1 MRKLVPILI
10 LSLALVNASCNGPE
24 TKPSPQP
31 DPAPTPVVAPVEV
44 GKVVPNLDGIE
55 GNAAMAY
62 YLPTSYSPGQKWP
75 VVIFFDSH
83 ARGKDPVRQ
92 YSPLA
97 EHYGLILIGSNASKN
112 GQQPQQSLQI
122 YDGLLAELGE
132 QFSYDAGRVIL
143 SGFSGGARVAAMV
156 AQNRPNIAGVIGCS
170 AGFQPRQGDAFPYYA
185 TMGREDFNYQEIRGL
200 EAALDQGSQP
210 HFVDFWDGGHEWPP
224 VEVMDR
230 AMEFA
235 LIRASKPG
243 TPGLDSL
250 VEHAQTH
257 LAEAKA
263 AARSSTMALWRVHRR
278 FAAMLE
284 GHADVAPLKAE
295 AERLQGSPAWTKEF
309 QVEEQ
314 WAKAED
320 DMRQRY
326 VPMIGTATGDQW
338 RQIAI
343 ELRSTGGPLAQRQ
356 CNLRVANFLS
366 LNFYFQLDGAL
377 KAGSLPQAEFY
388 QQIYALIDPPN
399 PEHAYLLAVIR
410 QRQGRHEEVMP
421 ALLEAQRLGFKDADR
436 LSTDPDFSSLRNNAD
451 FLKMLDSMKV
461 AE

>member
-10 LSLALVNASCNGPE
+10 LSLALVNASCSGPE

-44 GKVVPNLDGIE
+44 GKVVPNLDGIQ

-62 YLPTSYSPGQKWP
+62 YLPTRYSPGQKWP

-97 EHYGLILIGSNASKN
+97 EQYGLILIGSNASKN

-122 YDGLLAELGE
+122 YDGLLAEMGKR
-132 QFSYDAGRVIL
+132 FSYDVGRVIL

-185 TMGREDFNYQEIRGL
+185 TMGREDFNYQELRGL

-224 VEVMDR
+224 VEVMGR
-230 AMEFA
+230 AVEFA

-250 VEHAQTH
+250 VMDAQQN
-257 LAEAKA
+257 LASAKTA
-263 AARSSTMALWRVHRR
+263 AKSSTLALWRVHKR
-278 FAAMLE
+278 FATLLD
-284 GHADVAPLKAE
+284 GHADVSALRTE
-295 AERLQGSPAWTKEF
+295 AERLQSSSAWAQEN
-309 QVEEQ
+309 QEEELM
-314 WAKAED
+314 AREEE

-326 VPMIGTATGDQW
+326 APMITSATPHQW
-338 RQIAI
+338 QQIAI
-343 ELRSTGGPLAQRQ
+343 QLRASNGTLAQRQ
-356 CNLRVANFLS
+356 RNLRVANFLS
-366 LNFYFQLDGAL
+366 LNVYFQLDGAI
-377 KAGSLPQAEFY
+377 KSGSLPQAEYF
-388 QQIYALIDPPN
+388 QQFYALIDPPN
-399 PEHAYLLAVIR
+399 PEHAYLLALIR
-410 QRQGRHEEVMP
+410 QRQGRREEVMP
-421 ALLEAQRLGFKDADR
+421 ALLEAQRLGFRDADR
-436 LSTDPDFSSLRNNAD
+436 LWMELDFASFHDDPDFNNLIDSLRAN
-451 FLKMLDSMKV
+451 
-461 AE
+461 